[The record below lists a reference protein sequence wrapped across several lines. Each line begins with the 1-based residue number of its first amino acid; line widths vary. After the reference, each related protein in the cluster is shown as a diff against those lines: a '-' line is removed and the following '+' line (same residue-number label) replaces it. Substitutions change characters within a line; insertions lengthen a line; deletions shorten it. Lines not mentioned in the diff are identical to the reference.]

1 VRQSLSLSLTSIQI
15 RVSHMCDLH
24 NDNWHRDQVHDGSQ
38 LPEQHHVSNGTSDV
52 CDRLDLAHSH
62 APSSRVSRRL
72 LEASWHVCLSFIFS
86 ILSLSHKRMI
96 DRLLDDDDWDLDRI
110 ADHSPWPE
118 DYEEANFAA
127 TSSSWESLFGIKMS
141 EESKTGPWKE
151 SESDGDTF
159 RPSYW

>member
-1 VRQSLSLSLTSIQI
+1 MIDDWIGMIGDNNDEGSRPSISRRISCGIDSFKNRSAICIATRVRLVDSSSHTSDSCASLSLSLTLTFISIQI

-86 ILSLSHKRMI
+86 ILSLSQ
-96 DRLLDDDDWDLDRI
+96 
-110 ADHSPWPE
+110 E
-118 DYEEANFAA
+118 DA
-127 TSSSWESLFGIKMS
+127 
-141 EESKTGPWKE
+141 
-151 SESDGDTF
+151 
-159 RPSYW
+159 